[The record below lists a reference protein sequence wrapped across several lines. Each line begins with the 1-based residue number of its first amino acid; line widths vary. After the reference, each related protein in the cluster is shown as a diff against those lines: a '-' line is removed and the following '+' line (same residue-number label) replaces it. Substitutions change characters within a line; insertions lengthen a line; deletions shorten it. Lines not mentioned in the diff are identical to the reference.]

1 MFKIFHESPSRR
13 TDYEFLTKAL
23 KFDNPLKFCS
33 HRWVENEDVAKRA
46 KAVWHKIVAITEF
59 WVGLPKSKQPG
70 LGQRGKNSSYDHFDN
85 CYKDPLVPVKLRF
98 FEEIS
103 KSLNKFLL
111 VFQTDKPMAAFLIV
125 TLEQLLGYFCSKFV
139 KKAVMSKASTTSKL
153 IKIDLND
160 ENNIVS
166 VTSLNLSFWHKVRIE
181 TAKKGKKAHWFTRI

>member
-1 MFKIFHESPSRR
+1 MFKIFHESPFRR

-46 KAVWHKIVAITEF
+46 KAVWDKIVAITEF

-70 LGQRGKNSSYDHFDN
+70 LGQRGKNSSYDHFGN

-111 VFQTDKPMAAFLIV
+111 VFQTDKPMAEFLIV

-153 IKIDLND
+153 IKIDLID

-181 TAKKGKKAHWFTRI
+181 TAKKGKKAHWFTRT

>member
-1 MFKIFHESPSRR
+1 M
-13 TDYEFLTKAL
+13 
-23 KFDNPLKFCS
+23 
-33 HRWVENEDVAKRA
+33 
-46 KAVWHKIVAITEF
+46 
-59 WVGLPKSKQPG
+59 
-70 LGQRGKNSSYDHFDN
+70 
-85 CYKDPLVPVKLRF
+85 
-98 FEEIS
+98 
-103 KSLNKFLL
+103 L
-111 VFQTDKPMAAFLIV
+111 VFQTDKPMAEFLIV